1 MSKSKKNQILIGYMG
16 MAVLFFLISGLSFR
30 NYVKIMFSED
40 VGYTAFLS
48 GVIFAVFGLLLFS
61 QGIIK
66 RRCRETASTQ
76 YAKTRAE
83 AFKGSMDEEG
93 QKRLEQLSD
102 SCIERYF
109 TKTGWT
115 GLVGKVLLYAACS
128 AVCVFGGGAFFV
140 WIVMIAVVF
149 SAISIFIYGKQFH
162 EFLELLTTE
171 CRPFA
176 MVNALLK
183 PFGTKQYLHIGRSSY
198 PYHATISLGFYCM
211 GEFETALEHLQ
222 MMWGERPGYIKKNMN
237 MFHYHHLM
245 MCCYK
250 ELGMLEEAHRQR
262 ELLEAYLEQHSN
274 CNKHVYVVNYRRDEK
289 IEKLMKDQCYG
300 EVKPILEELSGP
312 KVPMYQRVEAHSQ
325 LWELARLEG
334 DLESAS
340 LHSRFVSEYGKD
352 MFYYARINGKL

>member
-1 MSKSKKNQILIGYMG
+1 MSKSKKNQILIGYIG
-16 MAVLFFLISGLSFR
+16 MAVLFFLISGMSFR
-30 NYVKIMFSED
+30 NYVKIMFPED

-48 GVIFAVFGLLLFS
+48 GVIFGVFGLLLLG
-61 QGIIK
+61 QGVIK
-66 RRCRETASTQ
+66 RRCREISSTQ

-83 AFKGSMDEEG
+83 AFKGAMDEEG
-93 QKRLEQLSD
+93 CKRLEQLSD

-109 TKTGWT
+109 TKSGWT
-115 GLVGKVLLYAACS
+115 GLVLEVLLYAACS
-128 AVCVFGGGAFFV
+128 AVVILGGAVFFL
-140 WIVMIAVVF
+140 WIVLIVVVF
-149 SAISIFIYGKQFH
+149 SVVSILFYKKQFR
-162 EFLELLTTE
+162 ELLELLTTE
-171 CRPFA
+171 CRPLA

-183 PFGTKQYLHIGRSSY
+183 PFGTRQYLHIGRNSY
-198 PYHATISLGFYCM
+198 PYHVTISLGFYCM

-222 MMWGERPGYIKKNMN
+222 LLWAELPHFIKKNMN
-237 MFHYHHLM
+237 RFYYHHLM

-250 ELGMLEEAHRQR
+250 ELGQFEEADRQK
-262 ELLEAYLEQHSN
+262 ELLEVYLKQHSN
-274 CNKHVYVVNYRRDEK
+274 YNKHIYVVEYRRDEK
-289 IEKLMKDQCYG
+289 IERLMKDQCYS

-312 KVPMYQRVEAHSQ
+312 KIPMYQRVGAHSL